1 MPGRSSRRERARCST
16 TTRCTRTRPR
26 SRRPGRRSTR
36 PCTGSLPSPGGRSR
50 RSRPLRAARSRRA
63 ARTPATPAARRAHP
77 PSRSTAASCAA
88 SGRPSCGVGWQSWCT
103 MPERMLA
110 ATGLRKE
117 YGDVLAVD
125 GVDLAVDRGGSL
137 AIVGESGSGKTTV
150 AKMIVGLTA
159 PSAGTITACGRDRS
173 TPARSARERRARG
186 REVQIVFQDP
196 YSSLD
201 PRHSAEQAIDEV
213 LRSHGSGSREQRR
226 ERIAELGELVGLDA
240 RQLRARPRALS
251 GGQRQRIAI
260 ARALAAEPQV
270 VILDESV
277 AALDVSS
284 QPSATAVAI
293 AGGRIAAVGDDARI
307 RELCGPRTEV
317 VDLGGA
323 AVVPGLIDSH
333 THPFHGAM
341 NARGADLLDART
353 LEDVRDRVAAE
364 RARCA
369 PGEWVLGFGLDYNVF
384 AGSDIRGEL
393 LADAARGT
401 PALLTFMDFHTA
413 LATPAALRAAGVD
426 GARTFAEHAEV
437 VCADGA
443 PTGELREN
451 AAIDL
456 VRGVVPPLTPAQ
468 RYETCATQLRRF
480 AAVGITGTHAMNG

>member
-1 MPGRSSRRERARCST
+1 MPGRSSRRGGARCST

-88 SGRPSCGVGWQSWCT
+88 SGRPSCGVGLQSWCT

-159 PSAGTITACGRDRS
+159 QRAGAVGARAAGARPRGPDRLPGPLLEPRPSPQRRAGDRRGAAL
-173 TPARSARERRARG
+173 ARIRLARAAPRADRRARRARRPRRATAPRPPARAVG
-186 REVQIVFQDP
+186 RPAPADRDRPRARRRAPGRHPRRVGRRARRLDP
-196 YSSLD
+196 GPDPQPARRHPRAHRRLLRADQPRPRGRAPDHRPRDRDAPRPGRRARADRRGARPSARALHAAPARQRPAARLEAAAPLFGPRPRTDSMTAAIDLALVSGRVRTLD
-201 PRHSAEQAIDEV
+201 PR
-213 LRSHGSGSREQRR
+213 
-226 ERIAELGELVGLDA
+226 
-240 RQLRARPRALS
+240 
-251 GGQRQRIAI
+251 
-260 ARALAAEPQV
+260 
-270 VILDESV
+270 
-277 AALDVSS
+277 

-341 NARGADLLDART
+341 NARGSDLLDART

-369 PGEWVLGFGLDYNVF
+369 PDEWVLGFGLDYNVF
-384 AGSDIRGEL
+384 A
-393 LADAARGT
+393 
-401 PALLTFMDFHTA
+401 
-413 LATPAALRAAGVD
+413 
-426 GARTFAEHAEV
+426 
-437 VCADGA
+437 
-443 PTGELREN
+443 
-451 AAIDL
+451 
-456 VRGVVPPLTPAQ
+456 
-468 RYETCATQLRRF
+468 
-480 AAVGITGTHAMNG
+480 